1 MLKRDNKSKVEN
13 PDRLNRLVS
22 GTKVTGDLVANS
34 SLRIDGEVIGNVRC
48 NGKFVLGSEGVIT
61 GDVFAVEVEL
71 DGTIKGTITAE
82 SLLTLHKTS
91 VVTGDIRTKRLVI
104 EDGAQVEGNIQTGDV
119 PSISFKDE
127 KQVEKDKTS
136 PKKQEKDM
144 VY

>member
-1 MLKRDNKSKVEN
+1 MLKRENKSRVEN

-71 DGTIKGTITAE
+71 DGTIKGNITAE

-91 VVTGDIRTKRLVI
+91 VVTGDIKTKRLVI
-104 EDGAQVEGNIQTGDV
+104 EDGAQIDGNIQTGDV
-119 PSISFKDE
+119 PSSAKEKDE
-127 KQVEKDKTS
+127 K
-136 PKKQEKDM
+136 PARKKEADA